1 MAREE
6 GSEVFWQFICSYQ
19 QVWWLLSI
27 FTGVLGLL
35 LVFALLFLESEA
47 SFFIA
52 VLDAVIVVLVLTGL
66 LYVLRKCDRRQ
77 REF

>member
-1 MAREE
+1 MAQED

-35 LVFALLFLESEA
+35 LVFSLLFLESEA
-47 SFFIA
+47 SLFIL
-52 VLDAVIVVLVLTGL
+52 VLDAVVVVVVLFGL
-66 LYVLRKCDRRQ
+66 LYVLLKCDRRQ
-77 REF
+77 RGF